1 MRESVFFFWGLEML
15 KLTSAAA
22 AGLAAAGLVLA
33 VTPTVA
39 ASQAA
44 AVPAARFHCVNKAG
58 LGSSITTEGAK
69 FQAYTAVLQ
78 AVDWNMWAS
87 WMLTSQKFGEA
98 PGYDVSKVNFNC
110 TPNTGFGATC
120 QVRATLCK
128 KG

>member
-1 MRESVFFFWGLEML
+1 ML
-15 KLTSAAA
+15 RVTNAAV
-22 AGLAAAGLVLA
+22 AGLAAAGLLLSA
-33 VTPTVA
+33 APSAAQPKPTVN
-39 ASQAA
+39 
-44 AVPAARFHCVNKAG
+44 CVRKAG

-78 AVDWNMWAS
+78 AVDFNMWAS

-98 PGYDVSKVNFNC
+98 PGYDVTKVDFEC

-120 QVRATLCK
+120 TVRATLCK

>member
-1 MRESVFFFWGLEML
+1 ML
-15 KLTSAAA
+15 KVTFATV
-22 AGLAAAGLVLA
+22 AGLAAAGLLFTA
-33 VTPTVA
+33 APSVA
-39 ASQAA
+39 QPKASAN
-44 AVPAARFHCVNKAG
+44 CVSKAG

-98 PGYDVSKVNFNC
+98 PGYDVSKVNFRC

-120 QVRATLCK
+120 SVRATLCK